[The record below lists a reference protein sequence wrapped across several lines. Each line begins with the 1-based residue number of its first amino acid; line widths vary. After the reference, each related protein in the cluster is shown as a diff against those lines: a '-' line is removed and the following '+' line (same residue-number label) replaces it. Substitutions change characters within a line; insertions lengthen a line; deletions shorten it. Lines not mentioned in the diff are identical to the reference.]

1 MKKYGFPLY
10 AIGYVIIIVA
20 VVGFIF
26 NPIGSLFAYIPY
38 IFSVGATLSIVGRVL
53 TLPQSDDFRV
63 RRLNNMLAV
72 SAILIIGSA
81 YLMFKGENLC
91 ILTLC
96 ISAFIDIYTSFRYP
110 TDKK

>member
-10 AIGYVIIIVA
+10 AIGYVVIIVA
-20 VVGFIF
+20 VIGFIF

-38 IFSVGATLSIVGRVL
+38 LFSIGAALSIIGRVL

-63 RRLNNMLAV
+63 RRLNNILAV
-72 SAILIIGSA
+72 SAVLIIGSA

-91 ILTLC
+91 ILTLF

-110 TDKK
+110 KEK

>member
-10 AIGYVIIIVA
+10 AIGYVVIIIA
-20 VVGFIF
+20 VIGFVF
-26 NPIGSLFAYIPY
+26 NPIASLFAYIPY
-38 IFSVGATLSIVGRVL
+38 IFSVGASLSIIGRFL

-72 SAILIIGSA
+72 SAILVLVSA
-81 YLMFKGENLC
+81 YLMFKGENMAIIALF
-91 ILTLC
+91 

-110 TDKK
+110 KQ

>member
-10 AIGYVIIIVA
+10 AIGYIIIIIA
-20 VVGFIF
+20 VIGFIF
-26 NPIGSLFAYIPY
+26 NPISSLSTYIPY
-38 IFSVGATLSIVGRVL
+38 VFSAGATFSIIGRIL

-72 SAILIIGSA
+72 SAILIIVSA
-81 YLMFKGENLC
+81 YLMFKGENVC
-91 ILTLC
+91 ILTLF

-110 TDKK
+110 QKN

>member
-38 IFSVGATLSIVGRVL
+38 LFSIGATLSIIGRIL

-63 RRLNNMLAV
+63 RRLNNMLAI
-72 SAILIIGSA
+72 SAILVIGSA

-91 ILTLC
+91 ILTLF

-110 TDKK
+110 KEK